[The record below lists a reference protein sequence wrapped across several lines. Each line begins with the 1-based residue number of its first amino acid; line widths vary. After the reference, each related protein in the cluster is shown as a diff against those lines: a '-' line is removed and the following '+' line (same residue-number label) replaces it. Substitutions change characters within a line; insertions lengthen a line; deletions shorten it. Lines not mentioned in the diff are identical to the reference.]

1 MSDIG
6 PRQDPDSAED
16 PRLGTLDERLRRASD
31 AERART
37 GAAPRPSDRG
47 YKQGSRV
54 LAELIAGPTGGA
66 LIGWWLDRMLGTKPW
81 LLLALLFLG
90 TAAAFWNLFKIAR
103 QRPE

>member
-1 MSDIG
+1 MSDNG
-6 PRQDPDSAED
+6 PGQDPNEAGD

-31 AERART
+31 AERARIGT
-37 GAAPRPSDRG
+37 VSRPPDAG

-54 LAELIAGPTGGA
+54 LAELIAGPAGGA

-81 LLLALLFLG
+81 LLLVLLFLG
-90 TAAAFWNLFKIAR
+90 TVGAFWNIVKISK